1 MAPSHVA
8 TLLTFKQMIK
18 KKTNAYKGKKVVK
31 LPEQASQL
39 HEDASANL
47 SLSDYQCF
55 SLNREAVLDLRVGGH
70 DGGERLAVRLPL
82 RRGRILGLRLR
93 LRRFGVA
100 RVGAESRPP
109 PQQH

>member
-1 MAPSHVA
+1 VFKPIQDGKKLTKRMAPSHVA

-55 SLNREAVLDLRVGGH
+55 SLNLN
-70 DGGERLAVRLPL
+70 
-82 RRGRILGLRLR
+82 
-93 LRRFGVA
+93 
-100 RVGAESRPP
+100 
-109 PQQH
+109 